1 MRILLVGASGFIG
14 RHLHAALRA
23 AGHSVLATARQPDP
37 AAAGDWL
44 ALDLAA
50 LARDPHSFAWPAGI
64 ELVINAAGLL
74 STDRRQLDE
83 VQHLGAC
90 ALFELAAA
98 HGARVL
104 QISALGAEETPDTE
118 FLASKA
124 AAERHL
130 LGLGIPAVVL
140 RPSLV
145 LGPGAASSR
154 WLQRLSPW
162 PWTPLLDNH
171 ARLQPLHVD
180 DLCTA
185 VLALLAHWP
194 AQPCSLAL
202 VGPEALSMGQLL
214 DRLRAAQGW
223 GPGRYWTLPRPL
235 AALGAWLGERLGW
248 RALNRQTL
256 RLARRDNLASAEPL
270 AAACSYRCLPL
281 EMRLHDW
288 PQASESLGLI
298 MQPLLRAL
306 LVLVWLGTA
315 LACLGPGFAWGLR
328 ILAEAG
334 IDGWPARIAVA
345 GGALLD
351 GALGLG
357 LLRPRWRRRALQ
369 AQVALMLAYTVLITW
384 LLPHYWF
391 DPFQGVGKNLMLLAV
406 SLWLLWLPAAHG
418 RSEA

>member
-1 MRILLVGASGFIG
+1 MRILLVGAGGFIG

-23 AGHSVLATARQPDP
+23 AGHRVLATARRPEPGAD
-37 AAAGDWL
+37 GDWL
-44 ALDLAA
+44 ALDLAE
-50 LARDPHSFAWPAGI
+50 LARDPRSFAWPEGI
-64 ELVINAAGLL
+64 ELAINAAGLL
-74 STDRRQLDE
+74 STDRARLNE

-104 QISALGAEETPDTE
+104 QISALGTEDGRDTE

-145 LGPGAASSR
+145 LGAGAASSR

-180 DLCTA
+180 DLCGA
-185 VLALLAHWP
+185 VLALLERWP
-194 AQPCSLAL
+194 AEPCGLAL
-202 VGPEALSMGQLL
+202 VGPEELTMGQLL

-235 AALGAWLGERLGW
+235 AALGARLGERLGW

-256 RLARRDNLASAEPL
+256 RLARRDNLAAAEPL
-270 AAACSYRCLPL
+270 AEACGYRCLPL
-281 EMRLHDW
+281 ATRLHDW
-288 PQASESLGLI
+288 PVAMHSIGLL
-298 MQPLLRAL
+298 MQPLLLAL
-306 LVLVWLGTA
+306 LALIWLGTA
-315 LACLGPGFAWGLR
+315 LACLGPGFDWGLR
-328 ILAEAG
+328 ILAETG
-334 IDGWPARIAVA
+334 IEGWPARLAVIA
-345 GGALLD
+345 GALLD
-351 GALGLG
+351 GALGIG
-357 LLRPRWRRRALQ
+357 LLWRRWRRRALQ
-369 AQVALMLAYTVLITW
+369 AQIALMLAYTALITW

-391 DPFQGVGKNLMLLAV
+391 DPFQGIGKNLALLAAG
-406 SLWLLWLPAAHG
+406 LWLLWLPDAH
-418 RSEA
+418 RRDEP

>member
-1 MRILLVGASGFIG
+1 MRILLVGAGGFLG
-14 RHLHAALRA
+14 RHLHVALRA
-23 AGHSVLATARQPDP
+23 AGHQILATARQPDP
-37 AAAGDWL
+37 AASGDWL
-44 ALDLAA
+44 ALDLAE
-50 LARDPHSFAWPAGI
+50 LARDPRSFAWPEGV

-74 STDRRQLDE
+74 SSDRTQLDE

-104 QISALGAEETPDTE
+104 QISALGAEDGPDTA

-162 PWTPLLDNH
+162 PWTPLLDNR

-180 DLCTA
+180 DLCAA

-194 AQPCSLAL
+194 QQPCSLAL
-202 VGPEALSMGQLL
+202 VGPEALTMGQLV

-235 AALGAWLGERLGW
+235 AALGALLGERLGW

-256 RLARRDNLASAEPL
+256 RLARRDNLASPEPL
-270 AAACSYRCLPL
+270 AAACGHRCLPL
-281 EMRLHDW
+281 EARLHDW

-298 MQPLLRAL
+298 MQPLLLAL
-306 LVLVWLGTA
+306 LVLLWLGTA

-357 LLRPRWRRRALQ
+357 LLWRRWRRRALQ
-369 AQVALMLAYTVLITW
+369 AQVALMLAYTALITW

-391 DPFQGVGKNLMLLAV
+391 DPFQGVGKNLLLLAV
-406 SLWLLWLPAAHG
+406 SLWLLWLPPAHG
-418 RSEA
+418 RSAS

>member
-1 MRILLVGASGFIG
+1 MRILLVGAGGFIG

-23 AGHSVLATARQPDP
+23 AGHTVLASARRPDP
-37 AAAGDWL
+37 AAPGDWCR
-44 ALDLAA
+44 LDLAE
-50 LARDPHSFAWPAGI
+50 LARDPQAFAWPAGI

-74 STDRRQLDE
+74 STDRAQLHE

-104 QISALGAEETPDTE
+104 QISALGAEDGPDTE
-118 FLASKA
+118 FLASKV

-130 LGLGIPAVVL
+130 LKLGIPAVVL

-154 WLQRLSPW
+154 WLLRLTPW
-162 PWTPLLDNH
+162 PWTPLLDNR
-171 ARLQPLHVD
+171 ARLQPLHID
-180 DLCTA
+180 DLCAA
-185 VLALLAHWP
+185 VLALLNRWP

-202 VGPEALSMGQLL
+202 VGPEAMTQGQLL

-223 GPGRYWTLPRPL
+223 PPGRYWTLPRPL
-235 AALGAWLGERLGW
+235 ALLGAWLGERCGW

-256 RLARRDNLASAEPL
+256 RLARRDNLAAPEPL
-270 AAACSYRCLPL
+270 AETCGYRCLPL
-281 EMRLHDW
+281 AARLHDW
-288 PQASESLGLI
+288 PQPADSANLVL
-298 MQPLLRAL
+298 QPLLLAL

-315 LACLGPGFAWGLR
+315 LACLGPGFDWGLR

-334 IDGWPARIAVA
+334 IDGWPARLAVV

-351 GALGLG
+351 AALGIG
-357 LLRPRWRRRALQ
+357 LLHRRWRRRALQ
-369 AQVALMLAYTVLITW
+369 AQIALMLGYSLLISW

-391 DPFQGVGKNLMLLAV
+391 DPFQGVGKNLVLLGA
-406 SLWLLWLPAAHG
+406 SLWLLWLQPSGG
-418 RSEA
+418 RTRP

>member
-1 MRILLVGASGFIG
+1 MHILLVGAGGFIG
-14 RHLHAALRA
+14 RHLHAALLA
-23 AGHSVLATARQPDP
+23 DGHRVLASARQPAP
-37 AAAGDWL
+37 TAAGDWRR
-44 ALDLAA
+44 LDLAG
-50 LARDPHSFAWPAGI
+50 LARDPHAFAWPAGI

-74 STDRRQLDE
+74 STDRAQLDE
-83 VQHLGAC
+83 VQRLGAC

-98 HGARVL
+98 HGSRVL
-104 QISALGAEETPDTE
+104 QISALGAEDAPDTD

-162 PWTPLLDNH
+162 PWSPLLDNR

-180 DLCTA
+180 DLCAA

-202 VGPEALSMGQLL
+202 VGPEAMTMGQLL
-214 DRLRAAQGW
+214 DRLRTAQGW

-235 AALGAWLGERLGW
+235 ALLGALLGERCGW

-256 RLARRDNLASAEPL
+256 RLARRDNLAAPEPL
-270 AAACSYRCLPL
+270 AAACGYRCLPL
-281 EMRLHDW
+281 AARLHDW
-288 PQASESLGLI
+288 PQAATSVDLAL
-298 MQPLLRAL
+298 QPLLLAL

-315 LACLGPGFAWGLR
+315 LACLGPGFDWGLR

-334 IDGWPARIAVA
+334 IGGWTARIAVV

-351 GALGLG
+351 ATLGLG
-357 LLRPRWRRRALQ
+357 LLWTRWRRRALQ
-369 AQVALMLAYTVLITW
+369 AQIVLMLGYSVLIGA

-391 DPFQGVGKNLMLLAV
+391 DPFQGVGKNLVLLGV
-406 SLWLLWLPAAHG
+406 SLWLLWLQPAHG
-418 RSEA
+418 RSDP

>member
-1 MRILLVGASGFIG
+1 MRILLVGAGGFIG
-14 RHLHAALRA
+14 RHLHVALRA

-44 ALDLAA
+44 ALDLAE
-50 LARDPHSFAWPAGI
+50 LARDPRSCAWPAGI

-74 STDRRQLDE
+74 SSDRARLHE

-162 PWTPLLDNH
+162 PWTPLLDNR

-180 DLCTA
+180 DLCSA

-202 VGPEALSMGQLL
+202 VGPEALSMGQIL

-223 GPGRYWTLPRPL
+223 GAGHYWTLPRPL
-235 AALGAWLGERLGW
+235 ALAGAWLGERLGW

-256 RLARRDNLASAEPL
+256 RLARRDNLASPEPL
-270 AAACSYRCLPL
+270 AEACGHRCLPL
-281 EMRLHDW
+281 ETHLHDW
-288 PQASESLGLI
+288 PQATHSLGLI
-298 MQPLLRAL
+298 LQPLLLAL

-334 IDGWPARIAVA
+334 IDGWPARIAVL

-357 LLRPRWRRRALQ
+357 LLWRRWRRRALQ
-369 AQVALMLAYTVLITW
+369 AQVALMLAYTALITW

-406 SLWLLWLPAAHG
+406 SLWLLWLPPAHG

>member
-1 MRILLVGASGFIG
+1 MRILLVGAGGFIG
-14 RHLHAALRA
+14 RHLHVALRA

-64 ELVINAAGLL
+64 ELLINAAGLL

-104 QISALGAEETPDTE
+104 QISALGAEEAPDTE

-162 PWTPLLDNH
+162 PWTPLLDNR

-180 DLCTA
+180 DLCAA

-235 AALGAWLGERLGW
+235 AALGAQLGERLGW

-256 RLARRDNLASAEPL
+256 RLARRDNLAAAEPL
-270 AAACSYRCLPL
+270 AATCGHRCLPL
-281 EMRLHDW
+281 AMHLHDW
-288 PQASESLGLI
+288 PQASHSLGLI
-298 MQPLLRAL
+298 LQPLLLAL
-306 LVLVWLGTA
+306 LVLIWLGTA

-351 GALGLG
+351 GALGLA
-357 LLRPRWRRRALQ
+357 LLWRRWRRRALQ
-369 AQVALMLAYTVLITW
+369 AQVALMLAYTVLISW

-406 SLWLLWLPAAHG
+406 SLGLLWLPAAHG

>member
-1 MRILLVGASGFIG
+1 MRILLVGAGGFLG
-14 RHLHAALRA
+14 RHLHVALRT
-23 AGHSVLATARQPDP
+23 AGHQVLATARQPDP
-37 AAAGDWL
+37 AASGDWL
-44 ALDLAA
+44 ALDLAE
-50 LARDPHSFAWPAGI
+50 LARDPRSFAWPDGV

-74 STDRRQLDE
+74 SSDRTQLDE

-90 ALFELAAA
+90 ALFERAAA

-104 QISALGAEETPDTE
+104 QISALGAEDGPDTA

-162 PWTPLLDNH
+162 PWTPLLDNR

-180 DLCTA
+180 DLCAA

-202 VGPEALSMGQLL
+202 VGPEALTMGQIV

-223 GPGRYWTLPRPL
+223 RPGRYWTLPRPL
-235 AALGAWLGERLGW
+235 AALGALLGERLSW

-270 AAACSYRCLPL
+270 AAACGHRCLPL
-281 EMRLHDW
+281 EARLHDW
-288 PQASESLGLI
+288 PPASESLGLAL
-298 MQPLLRAL
+298 QPLLLAL

-357 LLRPRWRRRALQ
+357 LLWRRWRRRALQ
-369 AQVALMLAYTVLITW
+369 AQVALMLAYTALITW

-391 DPFQGVGKNLMLLAV
+391 DPFQGVGKNLLLLAV
-406 SLWLLWLPAAHG
+406 SLWLLWLPPAHG
-418 RSEA
+418 RSQP